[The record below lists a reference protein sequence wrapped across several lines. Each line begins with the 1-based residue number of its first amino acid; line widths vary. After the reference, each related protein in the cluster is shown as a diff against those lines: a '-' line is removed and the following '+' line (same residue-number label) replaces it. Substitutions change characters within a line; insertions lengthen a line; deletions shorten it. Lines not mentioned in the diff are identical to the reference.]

1 MTLVFAVLDYLPLFP
16 GSGKNQ
22 EAPPVSVHMFNGVF
36 KFNPNTS
43 LGKWVFISQTLL
55 SFTPLLI
62 LLVQV
67 FSSRPKGCVI
77 LIRMKDSPHLSEY
90 FH

>member
-1 MTLVFAVLDYLPLFP
+1 
-16 GSGKNQ
+16 
-22 EAPPVSVHMFNGVF
+22 MFNGVF

-55 SFTPLLI
+55 SFTPLHI

-67 FSSRPKGCVI
+67 RPSRPKGCVNI
-77 LIRMKDSPHLSEY
+77 IWIKDSPNIPKY
-90 FH
+90 FSNLNAMCI

>member
-1 MTLVFAVLDYLPLFP
+1 MTLFYIRPLFP

-67 FSSRPKGCVI
+67 CSRRPKSCVN
-77 LIRMKDSPHLSEY
+77 LIRIMHARSAVSSTLTVL
-90 FH
+90 

>member
-1 MTLVFAVLDYLPLFP
+1 MTCLNVHVFAVLDDLPLFP

-67 FSSRPKGCVI
+67 CSSRPKGCMI
-77 LIRMKDSPHLSEY
+77 LRFTQHI
-90 FH
+90 